1 MSPLKSAR
9 GPLGPKKKLRTL
21 VKAPGTLR
29 AAPRGA
35 LGPPRGTFAGHVT
48 LSFLHL
54 VLHGSAKVPKI
65 TTNHKKIMRFPENH
79 DKSLKKSCDF
89 RKITTNLTFPRSPQS
104 GVPRV
109 LRAPPNPWTYQ
120 RGKTTRAW
128 RTTQQPTCPP
138 ASGPPARP
146 GGMREAVK

>member
-9 GPLGPKKKLRTL
+9 GPLGPEKKLRAL

-48 LSFLHL
+48 LSFLLL
-54 VLHGSAKVPKI
+54 VLHKPAKVPKI
-65 TTNHKKIMRFPENH
+65 TTNHKKNMRFPENH

-120 RGKTTRAW
+120 RGKNNSRMADDPAAHL
-128 RTTQQPTCPP
+128 PTSQRPP
-138 ASGPPARP
+138 CPARRNARS
-146 GGMREAVK
+146 G